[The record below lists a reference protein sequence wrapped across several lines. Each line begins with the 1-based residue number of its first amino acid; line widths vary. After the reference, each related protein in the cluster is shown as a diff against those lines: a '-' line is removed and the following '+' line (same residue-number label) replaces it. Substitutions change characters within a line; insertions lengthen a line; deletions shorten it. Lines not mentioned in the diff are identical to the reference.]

1 MTKKKMYA
9 LITASIALLV
19 PAPGRFAYGLILV
32 VLLMLLVTLG
42 TVFRYWFTKL
52 SLTQLLPALL
62 AVMLI
67 SVVVLYKQLI
77 ILYAPFTALVMGF
90 TLYLPALSAFVIS
103 TVHHPSE
110 QSLAAQVHQNGIVA
124 LKFSIT
130 ALAFFLFR
138 DIFGFGTITFPTH
151 TGLWELQLIQGAD
164 KNYLGT
170 FWASVPGALIIIA
183 CVTALLSFV
192 SRHFAEVEEAIDA
205 E

>member
-1 MTKKKMYA
+1 
-9 LITASIALLV
+9 
-19 PAPGRFAYGLILV
+19 
-32 VLLMLLVTLG
+32 
-42 TVFRYWFTKL
+42 
-52 SLTQLLPALL
+52 
-62 AVMLI
+62 MLI

>member
-1 MTKKKMYA
+1 MYA

>member
-32 VLLMLLVTLG
+32 VQVMLLVTLG
-42 TVFRYWFTKL
+42 TLFRNWFSKL
-52 SLTQLLPALL
+52 GLGQLLPALL
-62 AVMLI
+62 AVMLV
-67 SVVVLYKQLI
+67 SVAVLYKQLI
-77 ILYAPFTALVMGF
+77 ILYAPFAALVMGF

-103 TVHHPSE
+103 TVHHPLE
-110 QSLAAQVHQNGIVA
+110 ESLGAQVHQNVIVA
-124 LKFSIT
+124 LKFCIA

-151 TGLWELQLIQGAD
+151 AGLWELQLIQDAD

-192 SRHFAEVEEAIDA
+192 LRHFAEVEESIDA

>member
-42 TVFRYWFTKL
+42 TVFRYWFPKL

>member
-90 TLYLPALSAFVIS
+90 TLYLPALSAF
-103 TVHHPSE
+103 
-110 QSLAAQVHQNGIVA
+110 Q
-124 LKFSIT
+124 
-130 ALAFFLFR
+130 AFP
-138 DIFGFGTITFPTH
+138 G
-151 TGLWELQLIQGAD
+151 WECI
-164 KNYLGT
+164 
-170 FWASVPGALIIIA
+170 
-183 CVTALLSFV
+183 
-192 SRHFAEVEEAIDA
+192 
-205 E
+205 